1 MTTALIVAI
10 VFAIFGTEIAIGMLI
25 GRSCFGGSTK

>member
-10 VFAIFGTEIAIGMLI
+10 VFTILGTEIAIGMLI
-25 GRSCFGGSTK
+25 GR